1 VSDVIDNGAEHR
13 FEVTLDGHAGE
24 LTYSID
30 GDTITLIHTGVPEE
44 LAGHGFAGQLV
55 QAAVD
60 RARRD
65 GLTIIPICPY
75 ARRWLRKQVD
85 ELSDVKIDW
94 SQEPLS

>member
-1 VSDVIDNGAEHR
+1 M
-13 FEVTLDGHAGE
+13 
-24 LTYSID
+24 
-30 GDTITLIHTGVPEE
+30 PEE

-60 RARRD
+60 RARRE

-75 ARRWLRKQVD
+75 ARRWLRKKVD
-85 ELSDVKIDW
+85 ELDDVKIDW